1 MRKKRSGKY
10 KLRKLFFG
18 RVIIF
23 SGSGTRIKKAAA
35 VVLAAA
41 VLTFAAGIVGT
52 GYNVYL
58 NGAYIGCAA
67 TRAEA
72 VNAEK
77 NAGISQG
84 SVNLF
89 PRFALRSQKD
99 TADSLECNLRIA
111 SGQTSR
117 GVMVSLGGEKLF
129 ALSSYQAFLE
139 TVYSYADKYKTENTV
154 LLHLDDRV
162 SVAEGVFPASAFML
176 PCDAADK
183 LRLLKIPVIT
193 NEEITLCEQI
203 PFKTR
208 GEKNTDAPSGTIISE
223 GADGVK
229 NVTYFVSKTNGAET
243 QRYVISENVVS
254 EPVDRIVSENGSLN
268 FKIPVNGAVSSVF
281 GQRWGKN
288 HDGIDIAANMGDK
301 VHAAESGTVIF
312 CGEAGGYGKLII
324 IEHKNGFK
332 TYYGHLSVTLAAT
345 GVFAAQGT
353 VIGEVGSTGNST
365 GPHLHFEIRKNDVPC
380 DPSQYF
386 TK

>member
-41 VLTFAAGIVGT
+41 VLTFAAGTVGT

-89 PRFALRSQKD
+89 PRFVLRSQKD
-99 TADSLECNLRIA
+99 TADSLEGNLRIA

-223 GADGVK
+223 
-229 NVTYFVSKTNGAET
+229 
-243 QRYVISENVVS
+243 
-254 EPVDRIVSENGSLN
+254 PVDRIVSENGSLN
-268 FKIPVNGAVSSVF
+268 FKVPVKGAVSSVF

-324 IEHKNGFK
+324 MEHKNGFK